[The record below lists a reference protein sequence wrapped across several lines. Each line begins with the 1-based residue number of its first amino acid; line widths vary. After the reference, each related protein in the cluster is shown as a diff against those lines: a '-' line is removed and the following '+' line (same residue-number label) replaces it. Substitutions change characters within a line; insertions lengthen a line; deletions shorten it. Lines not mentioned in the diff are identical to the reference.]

1 MNNFVTSYYLYKF
14 YRDPTSKRNLI
25 LEPLS
30 TILKLAIL
38 TYKESGTK
46 ISIHDNAI
54 QYSEPS
60 VMQGLYRGLHG
71 DNREDLHNIC
81 NPLKKSLEW
90 YPRTDESYEILY
102 RLCLKGLETLNK
114 AYDTNSTIHHTIQH
128 YIGLLESEPKSGEKV
143 QDKSEKS
150 EEDKPE
156 NPLID
161 ELRDIWSREEIAIV
175 SDLLGLCES
184 LESER
189 DIYLKSLI
197 HIVESKERQV
207 YEYIQKSATQY

>member
-14 YRDPTSKRNLI
+14 YTNPPNNRNLI

-30 TILKLAIL
+30 TVLKLAIL
-38 TYKESGTK
+38 TYKASGTK

-54 QYSEPS
+54 KYSEPS
-60 VMQGLYRGLHG
+60 MMQGLYRGLHG

-81 NPLKKSLEW
+81 NPLKKSLKW
-90 YPRTDESYEILY
+90 YPKTEESHEILY
-102 RLCLKGLETLNK
+102 HLCLKGLETLDQ

-128 YIGLLESEPKSGEKV
+128 YIGLIKDEPKYDENV
-143 QDKSEKS
+143 QDKSDKR
-150 EEDKPE
+150 EDKPE

-175 SDLLGLCES
+175 SDLLRLCES
-184 LESER
+184 FERDR

-197 HIVESKERQV
+197 HIVESKEHQV
-207 YEYIQKSATQY
+207 YEYIQKSSTQY